1 MSTMEKSIKINIAG
15 VIFHINDD
23 AYELL
28 RDYLQSLTNRLSQ
41 VPGGSEMIDDI
52 EGRIAEL
59 FQSKPSWQTAIIS
72 KEEVEEMISTM
83 GSPEDIAGDLESE
96 SYTGTYSDQP
106 RKLYRNTDKS
116 ILGGVCS
123 GMADYTGID
132 AVWIRIVFVL
142 FTLLYFTGAL
152 VYVIL
157 WIVLPGTGT
166 RGREGKIAGSEKA
179 GHPARADMRASDGA
193 SAVGNA
199 INEVFRAIGKFFVIL
214 FRVILAIIGVSFII
228 AGFSTLFSFLFLS
241 VFHTTFLVP
250 SVFDES
256 IFYMPDFLY
265 FIADPSLSVW
275 LAILTGL
282 VVGLPLLALIYW
294 GIRMVFQFR
303 AKDLVLNLT
312 MLIIWILSC
321 VALSIVAFTQGISFS
336 ESHRTVQE
344 ISLPESDTLVVRF
357 DDRVSALEYQRVVH
371 LPFEPRDM
379 YLDEKKDIIY
389 VSPEL
394 NIYHTD
400 DDPYIQVV
408 KYSSGHSRS
417 DAISKAEK
425 LLYDVD
431 IQNNSVYLDEYFSLP
446 PGRRWS
452 GAFIKIRL
460 YIPDNMIVHFEEDL
474 EILMHDDYFGC
485 GVYSW
490 EAGGKYWRMTEGKLE
505 DTD

>member
-28 RDYLQSLTNRLSQ
+28 RDYLQSVTDRLSK

-96 SYTGTYSDQP
+96 PYTSTRSEGP
-106 RKLYRNTDKS
+106 KKLYRNTGNS

-123 GMADYTGID
+123 GLADYTGID
-132 AVWIRIVFVL
+132 AVWIRIFFVL
-142 FTLLYFTGAL
+142 LTLVYLTGAL

-166 RGREGKIAGSEKA
+166 RRREEKIPGSTKA
-179 GHPARADMRASDGA
+179 GRQARTDMKASEGA

-214 FRVILAIIGVSFII
+214 FRVILAIIGIAFII

-256 IFYMPDFLY
+256 IFYIPEFLY
-265 FIADPSLSVW
+265 FLADPSLSVW

-303 AKDLVLNLT
+303 TKDLVLNLT

-321 VALSIVAFTQGISFS
+321 VALAIVAFTQGISFS
-336 ESHRTVQE
+336 ESYRTVQE
-344 ISLPESDTLVVRF
+344 VTLPASDTLLVRF
-357 DDRVSALEYQRVVH
+357 DDRVSELEYQKVVH

-379 YLDEKKDIIY
+379 YLDEKKDIIF

-394 NIYHTD
+394 NIYHSEK
-400 DDPYIQVV
+400 DPYMEIIR
-408 KYSSGHSRS
+408 YSSGHSRS

-425 LLYDVD
+425 LVYDVD
-431 IQNNSVYLDEYFSLP
+431 IKNNTVYLDEYFSLP

-452 GAFIKIRL
+452 GAFIKVRL
-460 YIPDNMIVHFEEDL
+460 YIPDDMVVHFEEDL
-474 EILMHDDYFGC
+474 ETLMHDDYFGC

-490 EAGGKYWRMTEGKLE
+490 EAGGKYWKMTEGKLE